1 MKKMGIVGALLFA
14 LFTSSRSAEATHT
27 VDCMMAVTYSEM
39 AYGQFKKV
47 NKASS
52 LNDAKKALK
61 KALQNAKETAAYA
74 VQCGCTNAET
84 YSLSAFTA
92 AEKGVDA
99 QSVDELKSMSKKAMD
114 LSLDAMQAAQ
124 TCNK

>member
-1 MKKMGIVGALLFA
+1 MKKFWFSCITLFA
-14 LFTSSRSAEATHT
+14 LLGAFRPAVTIRKD
-27 VDCMMAVTYSEM
+27 DCMMAVTYSEM

-52 LNDAKKALK
+52 LDDAKKALK

-92 AEKGVDA
+92 AEKGMDA
-99 QSVDELKSMSKKAMD
+99 QSVDDLKSMSKKAMD

-124 TCNK
+124 GCNK

>member
-1 MKKMGIVGALLFA
+1 MKKFGITTTILLVFFSALRPA
-14 LFTSSRSAEATHT
+14 DTTGKGN
-27 VDCMMAVTYSEM
+27 CMMAVTYSEM

-52 LNDAKKALK
+52 LDNAQKALK

-84 YSLSAFTA
+84 YSLSAYTI
-92 AEKGVDA
+92 AEKGVGA
-99 QSVDELKSMSKKAMD
+99 TSVEDMKASSQKAMN

-124 TCNK
+124 QCNK